1 MHKIYG
7 IKNCDTMKKAMKW
20 LDENSIAFDF
30 HDYKKIGVDADTLE
44 KWLESKPW
52 EELINRRGTTWRKLP
67 DESKTDIDSE
77 KAIKLM
83 MENTSLIKRPVLL
96 VGKDLY
102 LGFKAEN
109 YAIIFNK

>member
-1 MHKIYG
+1 
-7 IKNCDTMKKAMKW
+7 MKKAMKW